1 MADTRPKG
9 SISSLH
15 DTLSVANIPVAK
27 IYVRP
32 QYRQNFDHVPALAE
46 NIRQNGLQQPIVVF
60 KSRREEGYSYELVS
74 GESRLR
80 ATKLLE
86 RDKIAASICAAP
98 TGELERVTLQ
108 LSENVQRSDLTALEM
123 ALAADDLHQQF
134 SLKRQEIADLLCVS
148 VRAVARYRTITA
160 AMESHPDAKSLLM
173 RLNSP
178 EISTRHM
185 AELANLAMVH
195 MELAGLITR
204 DLERDPSSHTASR
217 IAQVSAAISD
227 FPSETEHLLSQLD
240 TETQDPNPI
249 LAFLEGIDAVRHGEV
264 NMPPEAP
271 ETAPP
276 PAKPK
281 AKRPQS
287 SKTMKPTTYRA
298 TQALYQGKTGQVS
311 WVIFID
317 EEGARHEL
325 PLEEVELGLEEV
337 SE

>member
-1 MADTRPKG
+1 MADTQPN
-9 SISSLH
+9 SSLSLLH
-15 DTLSVANIPVAK
+15 DSPSVVSIAVDK

-32 QYRQNFDHVPALAE
+32 QYRQNFDHVPELAE

-60 KSRREEGYSYELVS
+60 KNKREDGYIYELVS

-80 ATKLLE
+80 AMKLLE
-86 RDKIAASICAAP
+86 RGKISASLRPAP
-98 TGELERVTLQ
+98 TNELERVTLQ
-108 LSENVQRSDLTALEM
+108 LSENIQRSDLTALEM
-123 ALAADDLHQQF
+123 ALAADDLHKQF

-178 EISTRHM
+178 EISTRHI
-185 AELANLAMVH
+185 AELASLAMVH
-195 MELAGLITR
+195 MKLAGLITR

-227 FPSETEHLLSQLD
+227 FPSETEQLLSQID
-240 TETQDPNPI
+240 TETLDPNPVH
-249 LAFLEGIDAVRHGEV
+249 AFLEGIEAVKNGEV
-264 NMPPEAP
+264 NMPPETPAP
-271 ETAPP
+271 A

-281 AKRPQS
+281 PQRS
-287 SKTMKPTTYRA
+287 PSPKTMKPATYRA
-298 TQALYQGKTGQVS
+298 TEAHYQGKTGQVS
-311 WVIFID
+311 LVIFID
-317 EEGARHEL
+317 EEGCRHEL
-325 PLEEVELGLEEV
+325 PLEEVELGLQEV